1 MPLVGRIVC
10 DSAGQLNAQSIILE
24 GSSRTSK
31 CNRVRLDVSS
41 LPGYSLFPG
50 QVRSCRNSAANSVLI
65 SLDCASLWHLHEYGL
80 FPCEALV
87 WRK

>member
-31 CNRVRLDVSS
+31 GNRIHLDISELQS
-41 LPGYSLFPG
+41 YTLFPG
-50 QVRSCRNSAANSVLI
+50 QVG
-65 SLDCASLWHLHEYGL
+65 DE
-80 FPCEALV
+80 
-87 WRK
+87 K